1 VFGSVFL
8 AIALAWYPESVV
20 YSVSWRRRML
30 ASYSHT
36 TLFASESLRGD
47 CLSTQLQ
54 NVYAMIASVAIETE
68 I

>member
-1 VFGSVFL
+1 
-8 AIALAWYPESVV
+8 
-20 YSVSWRRRML
+20 ML

-54 NVYAMIASVAIETE
+54 NVYAIIASVAIETE